1 VLVPRFIAWK
11 LATGFVLTAETWLG
25 PERTRSGEEGP
36 PEWLADALDDG
47 PKYGDA
53 RGSRRA
59 RGGVRRGWRAT
70 CAHRRAHIEMEQA
83 SIGIRLGHDV
93 RQYAVEVLEE
103 AELAMRQAQE
113 VPRARRR
120 QGRARHEALRPHQG
134 TPDSRRGRAYQV
146 VVLAPRGALMPP
158 PIPPITDP
166 ELIEA
171 VSALTRAAESYR
183 QAFFLLAQRLLT
195 AGGGDNTDF
204 RYVMNKGEDALHLSD
219 AVINAWR
226 MQLGHDKEND
236 ELPT

>member
-1 VLVPRFIAWK
+1 
-11 LATGFVLTAETWLG
+11 
-25 PERTRSGEEGP
+25 
-36 PEWLADALDDG
+36 
-47 PKYGDA
+47 
-53 RGSRRA
+53 
-59 RGGVRRGWRAT
+59 
-70 CAHRRAHIEMEQA
+70 
-83 SIGIRLGHDV
+83 
-93 RQYAVEVLEE
+93 
-103 AELAMRQAQE
+103 
-113 VPRARRR
+113 
-120 QGRARHEALRPHQG
+120 
-134 TPDSRRGRAYQV
+134 
-146 VVLAPRGALMPP
+146 MPP
-158 PIPPITDP
+158 PLPPITDP